1 MKINI
6 DCIKQKHKHGR
17 DAKFSGWGDVTADR
31 DSNVNP
37 LVTQV
42 AKPLIMQNFKV

>member
-1 MKINI
+1 MPSS
-6 DCIKQKHKHGR
+6 
-17 DAKFSGWGDVTADR
+17 AAEVTVTADR

-37 LVTQV
+37 PVTQV